1 MVTMKNGQNDSL
13 THHCSGDSCEIR
25 DAFLIIG
32 GKWKSM
38 ILYALASEGVVRFN
52 QLKKLVAGISQKMLT
67 QQLRELERD
76 GLITRVIYPEIPPR
90 VEYSMTKLGMSLGPI
105 YQMVHK
111 WEQEN
116 YSTIAKCRKNYDSS
130 QNQS

>member
-1 MVTMKNGQNDSL
+1 MKNEQNDSVA
-13 THHCSGDSCEIR
+13 HNCSGDSCEIR

-38 ILYALASEGVVRFN
+38 ILYVLASEGVVRFN
-52 QLKKLVAGISQKMLT
+52 RLKNLVTGISQKMLT

-76 GLITRVIYPEIPPR
+76 GLISRNIFPEIPPR
-90 VEYSMTKLGMSLGPI
+90 VEYSMTQLGMSLGSI

-116 YSTIAKCRKNYDSS
+116 YGAIEKCRRDYDLSS
-130 QNQS
+130 N

>member
-1 MVTMKNGQNDSL
+1 MDE
-13 THHCSGDSCEIR
+13 HACSGDSCEIR

-52 QLKKLVAGISQKMLT
+52 QLKKQVSGISQKMLT

-76 GLITRVIYPEIPPR
+76 GLITRVVYPEIPPR
-90 VEYSMTKLGMSLGPI
+90 VEYSMTQLGMSLGAI
-105 YQMVHK
+105 YQMVHQ

-116 YSTIAKCRKNYDSS
+116 YNAIQKSRRTYDASAD
-130 QNQS
+130 